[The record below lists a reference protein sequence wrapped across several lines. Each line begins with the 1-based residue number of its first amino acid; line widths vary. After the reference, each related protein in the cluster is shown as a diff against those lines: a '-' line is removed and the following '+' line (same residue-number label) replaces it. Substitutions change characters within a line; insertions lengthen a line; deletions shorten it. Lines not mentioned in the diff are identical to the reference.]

1 MDHAKI
7 GQLIRQLR
15 TEKGMTQESLAEQ
28 LHVSNKAVSKWECG
42 NGCPEISL
50 FPTLSSVLGVDFLA
64 LLTGNL
70 DKKQKNSGNFL
81 RLKFYIC
88 PNCGNMVTAT
98 ASTSIS
104 CCGKPLQPLS
114 AQKAEEEEALQV
126 ELIDNEFYISSH
138 HEMTRDHHITCVA
151 LLSSDQLILRKLYPE
166 WDLQIRMPRTAGAQL
181 IWHCNQHGL
190 FIQSLPQPKRTP
202 QKR

>member
-15 TEKGMTQESLAEQ
+15 TEKGMTQEALAEQ

-50 FPTLSSVLGVDFLA
+50 FPALSSVLGADFSA

-70 DKKQKNSGNFL
+70 EKKQKNSGNF
-81 RLKFYIC
+81 RRIKFYIC

-98 ASTSIS
+98 AVTSIS
-104 CCGKPLQPLS
+104 CCGKLLQPL
-114 AQKAEEEEALQV
+114 ATQKAEGEALQV

-138 HEMTRDHHITCVA
+138 HEMTHEHYITCVA
-151 LLSSDQLILRKLYPE
+151 LLSSDQLALRKLYPE
-166 WDLQIRMPRTAGAQL
+166 WDLQVRMPRMAGAQL

-190 FIQSLPQPKRTP
+190 FIQPLPQLKRTP
-202 QKR
+202 RNR